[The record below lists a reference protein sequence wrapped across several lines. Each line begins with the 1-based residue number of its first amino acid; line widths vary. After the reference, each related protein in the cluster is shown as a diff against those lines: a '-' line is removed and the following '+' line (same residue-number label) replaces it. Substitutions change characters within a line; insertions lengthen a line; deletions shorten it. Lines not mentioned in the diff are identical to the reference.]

1 MKPAPAISAMDL
13 LNAVPLRSRTVRGE
27 RRPDGGWLLRVPLRR
42 RWYTR
47 PPLAWLMPISRER
60 AISLDRLGSE
70 VWQAGDGRR
79 TVEEIVDLCAA
90 AHDLTFHEA
99 RLSVTEF
106 LRLLVLRGL
115 VVVAGP
121 PKTGA
126 AR

>member
-1 MKPAPAISAMDL
+1 
-13 LNAVPLRSRTVRGE
+13 
-27 RRPDGGWLLRVPLRR
+27 
-42 RWYTR
+42 
-47 PPLAWLMPISRER
+47 MPISHER

-70 VWQAGDGRR
+70 VWQACDGRR
-79 TVEEIVDLCAA
+79 TVEEIVDLFAA